1 MSDTVYNRNCL
12 LSATESKIISKFVRK
27 TFPTEIKFDHK
38 ISYLI
43 RVFYFG
49 SIPSVVK
56 SEKG

>member
-12 LSATESKIISKFVRK
+12 LSVTEFKIISKFVRK
-27 TFPTEIKFDHK
+27 TFPTEIKCDCK

-43 RVFYFG
+43 RIFFIG

-56 SEKG
+56 SEKR